1 MKEEWIKSLGT
12 MTYGI
17 YALTTAHEER
27 INAMIV
33 SWVSQVS
40 YDPPLIAI
48 AVHPNRYTH
57 KLIEKSGFFAMHVLK
72 KNQKNLVAR
81 FMGSDPDKKLQG
93 IDWQPGKTGC
103 PILKDCAAWFEC
115 KLNDRVQS
123 GNHTLYFGELVDAM
137 TVSDEAV
144 LTTRDYRGQYIGK
157 V

>member
-1 MKEEWIKSLGT
+1 MKEEWIKTLGT

-17 YALTTAHEER
+17 YALTTAHEVR
-27 INAMIV
+27 INAMIS

-40 YDPPLIAI
+40 YDPPMIAI

-57 KLIEKSGFFAMHVLK
+57 KLIENSGAFAVHVLK
-72 KNQKNLVAR
+72 KTQKNLVTR
-81 FMGSDPDKKLQG
+81 FMGSDPDKKLEG
-93 IDWQPGKTGC
+93 IDWQAGKTGS

-115 KLNDRVQS
+115 KLNDRIQA
-123 GNHTLYFGELVDAM
+123 GNHTLFFGEVIDAM

-144 LTTRDYRGQYIGK
+144 LTTREYRGQYIGK